1 MHVIVV
7 SEREESKKKIGIM
20 AKIFLSFMKIVS
32 SHIRAVQQSTI
43 RINTKENY
51 IKRITGQITESSL

>member
-1 MHVIVV
+1 
-7 SEREESKKKIGIM
+7 M

-32 SHIRAVQQSTI
+32 SHIQAVQQSTI